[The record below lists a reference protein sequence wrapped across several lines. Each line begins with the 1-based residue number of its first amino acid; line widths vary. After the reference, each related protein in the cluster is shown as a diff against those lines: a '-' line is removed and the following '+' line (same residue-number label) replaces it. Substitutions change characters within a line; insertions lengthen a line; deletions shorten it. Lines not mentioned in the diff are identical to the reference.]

1 MNVIVAKY
9 IDEKLEN
16 LMQTNGLIKSKRKF
30 ESNSLF
36 AIPYKDGLVYAPKGC
51 RWNFGEEVSK
61 SKISRSTLISFS
73 LGRYWGVL

>member
-9 IDEKLEN
+9 IEEKLEN

-51 RWNFGEEVSK
+51 RWNFGEDYNVSCLFLD
-61 SKISRSTLISFS
+61 SNDFFLDFVTCMA
-73 LGRYWGVL
+73 

>member
-36 AIPYKDGLVYAPKGC
+36 AIPYKDG
-51 RWNFGEEVSK
+51 
-61 SKISRSTLISFS
+61 
-73 LGRYWGVL
+73 